1 MYNLR
6 ILYLIYFLQVVDPNP
21 VPGLSVSPVQG
32 VVPVGGT
39 TELKIH
45 LTPSAVM
52 KFDTRLEVA
61 IRGWKTIDL
70 RMGGTVEPPLVDIDM
85 VRDPPPPPPSY
96 PHKQN
101 LKGGIEESFGASLL
115 GHLLTW

>member
-1 MYNLR
+1 MTSSSLYNPLCTH
-6 ILYLIYFLQVVDPNP
+6 ILLQVVDPNP
-21 VPGLSVSPVQG
+21 VPGLNVSPVQG

-61 IRGWKTIDL
+61 IRGWKTIEL
-70 RMGGTVEPPLVDIDM
+70 RMGGTVEPPLVDIN
-85 VRDPPPPPPSY
+85 VVSNFIFIPVLGRC
-96 PHKQN
+96 PHIITCPCE
-101 LKGGIEESFGASLL
+101 L
-115 GHLLTW
+115 

>member
-1 MYNLR
+1 MYNLK
-6 ILYLIYFLQVVDPNP
+6 ILYLIFLQVVDPNP

-85 VRDPPPPPPSY
+85 VRDPLPPPPHFFFITP
-96 PHKQN
+96 PRTKFEWH
-101 LKGGIEESFGASLL
+101 IEESFG
-115 GHLLTW
+115 G